1 MVKVKSEFIP
11 SQNFFPGR
19 EIPCSVIVYHY
30 TEGGPIESCV
40 EIFQRHDGVSA
51 HFIVG
56 RDGRI
61 IQMVKLED
69 RAKHAGIS
77 EWNGVENVNDFSV
90 GIEICNWGPL
100 RKAGDEY
107 FCGRPEREQKFIG
120 KNIFQDDKGGFWEIY
135 PDVQIKAVIELTKYI
150 MEKFPQIT
158 LDNITGHENVARPI
172 GRKIDPGP
180 AFPWKKIRKE
190 IKKHTKHTTVF

>member
-1 MVKVKSEFIP
+1 MEIEKEFIP

-40 EIFQRHDGVSA
+40 EIFHRPDGVSA

-56 RDGRI
+56 RDGKI
-61 IQMVKLED
+61 IQMVKMED
-69 RAKHAGIS
+69 RARHAGVS
-77 EWNGVENVNDFSV
+77 EWNGAANVNDFSI

-100 RKAGDEY
+100 RKVDEEY
-107 FCGRPEREQKFIG
+107 FCGRPEKEQKFLG
-120 KNIFQDDKGGFWEIY
+120 TNIFQDDKGGFWESY
-135 PDVQIKAVIELTKYI
+135 PEIQIEAVIRLTICI
-150 MEKFPQIT
+150 MERFPLIT
-158 LDNITGHENVARPI
+158 LENITGHENVARPI

-180 AFPWKKIRKE
+180 AFPWEKIKE
-190 IKKHTKHTTVF
+190 EIINIRNN